1 MKISRTQVVL
11 NSLLRLLQ
19 VLMGLAGWIGA
30 GVILGLHLRS
40 ELQPFLSMILAS
52 GLGVVALV
60 VHEGGHYLGAR
71 LHHMPVLIM
80 RVAAVEVQ
88 VGRRN
93 WQIRW
98 SPQLKGR
105 RLGGYVMAATNCQ
118 LPLRQQMLW
127 FVLMGPLAN
136 LLMGLAS
143 AGLGW
148 LTGGLMS
155 AFFLAFAMLNLS
167 MALANLVPTSR
178 ILHSDGMLLIAWW
191 LHRDDQRAELA
202 EVRLLA
208 MSVAGVTCE
217 QLPETDIAQLSQ
229 GAMPQP
235 LIAIGY
241 RLGALLDRGDFR
253 AATQLEQNLEA
264 VLQEHAQSLTG
275 MGTLITLLRVEF
287 AFVRAYLE
295 QDARHLW
302 DDWANSDLDWF
313 NPWLRPRCA
322 ALRAFLQGDL
332 QLGEQY
338 LQQALSAANNSVV
351 ATTSRSEALLA
362 DSLRALPA
370 AVQSK
375 DLEPE
380 CVSCPAARGLAPS
393 PQKQR

>member
-1 MKISRTQVVL
+1 
-11 NSLLRLLQ
+11 
-19 VLMGLAGWIGA
+19 
-30 GVILGLHLRS
+30 
-40 ELQPFLSMILAS
+40 
-52 GLGVVALV
+52 
-60 VHEGGHYLGAR
+60 
-71 LHHMPVLIM
+71 MPVLMM

-88 VGRRN
+88 VRRRD

-105 RLGGYVMAATNCQ
+105 RLGGYVMAATNRQ
-118 LPLRQQMLW
+118 HPLRQQMLW

-143 AGLGW
+143 VGLGW
-148 LTGGLMS
+148 FTEGLMS

-167 MALANLVPTSR
+167 MALTNLVPTSR

-208 MSVAGVTCE
+208 MSVAGVACE
-217 QLPETDIAQLSQ
+217 QLPDTDIAQLSQ

-235 LIAIGY
+235 LIAISY
-241 RLGALLDRGDFR
+241 RLSALLDQGDFR

-264 VLQEHAQSLTG
+264 VLQEHAQSLKG
-275 MGTLITLLRVEF
+275 MGTLITLLRIEF

-302 DDWANSDLDWF
+302 DDWTNSDLDWF
-313 NPWLRPRCA
+313 CPWLPPRCA

-332 QLGEQY
+332 QLGERY
-338 LQQALSAANNSVV
+338 LQQALAAANNSVV
-351 ATTSRSEALLA
+351 PTTSCSEALLA

-370 AVQSK
+370 AAQSK
-375 DLEPE
+375 GLEPE
-380 CVSCPAARGLAPS
+380 CEP
-393 PQKQR
+393 

>member
-1 MKISRTQVVL
+1 
-11 NSLLRLLQ
+11 
-19 VLMGLAGWIGA
+19 
-30 GVILGLHLRS
+30 
-40 ELQPFLSMILAS
+40 
-52 GLGVVALV
+52 
-60 VHEGGHYLGAR
+60 
-71 LHHMPVLIM
+71 
-80 RVAAVEVQ
+80 
-88 VGRRN
+88 
-93 WQIRW
+93 
-98 SPQLKGR
+98 
-105 RLGGYVMAATNCQ
+105 
-118 LPLRQQMLW
+118 
-127 FVLMGPLAN
+127 
-136 LLMGLAS
+136 
-143 AGLGW
+143 
-148 LTGGLMS
+148 
-155 AFFLAFAMLNLS
+155 
-167 MALANLVPTSR
+167 
-178 ILHSDGMLLIAWW
+178 
-191 LHRDDQRAELA
+191 
-202 EVRLLA
+202 
-208 MSVAGVTCE
+208 
-217 QLPETDIAQLSQ
+217 
-229 GAMPQP
+229 
-235 LIAIGY
+235 
-241 RLGALLDRGDFR
+241 
-253 AATQLEQNLEA
+253 LEQNLEA

>member
-1 MKISRTQVVL
+1 MKISKTRVVL
-11 NSLLRLLQ
+11 KSLMRLLQ
-19 VLMGLAGWIGA
+19 VLMGLAGWMGA
-30 GVILGLHLRS
+30 GLILGLHLRS

-52 GLGVVALV
+52 GLGVIALV

-71 LHHMPVLIM
+71 LHHMPVLMM
-80 RVAAVEVQ
+80 RVLAVEVQ
-88 VGRRN
+88 VRRRN

-105 RLGGYVMAATNCQ
+105 RLGGYVMAAINYQ

-136 LLMGLAS
+136 LLMGLTS

-148 LTGGLMS
+148 FTEGLMS

-167 MALANLVPTSR
+167 MALTNLVPTSH
-178 ILHSDGMLLIAWW
+178 ILPSDGTLFIAWW

-202 EVRLLA
+202 QMRLLA
-208 MSVAGVTCE
+208 MSVAGVACE
-217 QLPETDIAQLSQ
+217 QLPDTDIAQLSQ
-229 GAMPQP
+229 GTMPQP
-235 LIAIGY
+235 LIAISY
-241 RLGALLDRGDFR
+241 RLSALLDQGDFQ

-264 VLQEHAQSLTG
+264 VLQEHAQSLKG

-295 QDARHLW
+295 QDARLLW

-313 NPWLRPRCA
+313 DPWLRPRCA

-332 QLGEQY
+332 QLGERY
-338 LQQALSAANNSVV
+338 LQQAQAAANNSVV
-351 ATTSRSEALLA
+351 PTISRSEALLA

-370 AVQSK
+370 VVQCK

-380 CVSCPAARGLAPS
+380 CARS
-393 PQKQR
+393 VTSNR